1 MVVQVKVVLLDA
13 KQLWCNLAYTLSPS
27 LGAQAHE
34 LVAVR
39 SLGVPEFEVYL
50 PH

>member
-34 LVAVR
+34 LGR
-39 SLGVPEFEVYL
+39 SPFFGRSGV
-50 PH
+50 